1 MIKKISFI
9 FLISLTTAYSQN
21 NPVNF
26 EIPGT
31 GQGWSWTVFEND
43 DNPSVQFVAN
53 PDTTGINK
61 SKTAASFTARING
74 QPWAGCE
81 SNHGTDIGPFS
92 LDSTNCI
99 IKIMVY
105 KNKISDVGIKLVD
118 SNNAAMQEIK
128 VSNTVINEWEELIFD
143 FSTRIGLYP
152 IEKDQIVIFPDFDLT
167 GRTKDEIIYFDNVL
181 FEGYIEQQ
189 TTWSCI
195 NSSCLKQNNSFG
207 QFTDSVT
214 CVINCIQTDIKNSQQ
229 VKRVIKIYDLLGVEV
244 KKIRSKGVFFYLYS
258 DGTIKKVYS
267 LK

>member
-1 MIKKISFI
+1 MIKQTVLF
-9 FLISLTTAYSQN
+9 FLISVTTVYSQN

-31 GQGWSWTVFEND
+31 GQGWIWTVFEND
-43 DNPSVQFVAN
+43 DNPSIQFVAN
-53 PDTTGINK
+53 PDTSGINK
-61 SKTAASFTARING
+61 SKTVASFIARING

-81 SNHGTDIGPFS
+81 TNHGTDIGSFS

-118 SNNAAMQEIK
+118 SSNAAMQEIK
-128 VSNTVINEWEELIFD
+128 VSNTLINKWEELVFD

-152 IEKDQIVIFPDFDLT
+152 LVKDQIVIFPDFDLT
-167 GRTKDEIIYFDNVL
+167 GRTKDETIYFDNVL
-181 FEGYIEQQ
+181 FEGYVEQQ
-189 TTWSCI
+189 NSWNCI
-195 NSSCLKQNNSFG
+195 NSTCQKQNDSFG

-214 CVINCIQTDIKNSQQ
+214 CVINCVQTDINNSQQ
-229 VKRVIKIYDLLGVEV
+229 SKRVIKIYDLLGIEV
-244 KKIRSKGVFFYLYS
+244 KNIRSRGVFFYLYS
-258 DGTIKKVYS
+258 DATIKKVYS